1 MLIEVTFSGCRPRI
15 TTPLNRKELQRIW
28 EVSTCFLGRKYEK
41 RKEPRDILDALDSSV
56 IFSPHSHFNFNQKIT
71 ATKYQDF
78 RHFHN

>member
-1 MLIEVTFSGCRPRI
+1 MKRER
-15 TTPLNRKELQRIW
+15 N
-28 EVSTCFLGRKYEK
+28 LG
-41 RKEPRDILDALDSSV
+41 DILDALDSSV